1 MREGDYLELYELQ
14 QIIRE
19 GVEDA
24 VPEEMWVR
32 AEIASIQQRGNGHC
46 YMELCQSG
54 PSGPVAKVRAV
65 IWRSQA
71 PAVLG
76 KFAAATGS
84 PLQPGVSVIFE
95 VRVNYSELYGLTLV
109 VSDVDVEHTLG
120 EAELRRRET
129 LERLEK
135 EGLIDLQKELALPD
149 VPYRLAVISA
159 PDAAGYGDFRRH
171 LLENEYGFAFD
182 VRLYPATMQGDGA
195 PESIIASLDRIQE
208 DSIASF
214 TSATSAALL
223 AEVVVGDAH
232 RPLGVQ
238 GDDSEPGVHGD
249 DSELWVQG
257 DDSEPGA
264 QGDRSE
270 PGVQGNA
277 HRPLGVQGDRSEP
290 HSGEAK
296 CGETAG
302 FDAVLILRGG
312 GSTLDLACFDDY
324 ELCAAIARFPLPVF
338 TAIGHDRDTHIAD
351 LVSCEAVK
359 TPTALADLFIDA
371 VAREDERI
379 QDLSHR
385 LRMGLLACV
394 SASEAAL
401 DKSLRI
407 ISLAMSGKISGGE
420 QKLSE
425 LQSRILTFN
434 PRKLLES
441 GYTLVTDP
449 LGKLLRSSKGL
460 KSGDLLDLRFP
471 DGTVNC
477 TVNG

>member
-65 IWRSQA
+65 IWRSLA

-76 KFAAATGS
+76 KFAAATDS

-195 PESIIASLDRIQE
+195 PESIIASLDRV
-208 DSIASF
+208 
-214 TSATSAALL
+214 AA
-223 AEVVVGDAH
+223 
-232 RPLGVQ
+232 
-238 GDDSEPGVHGD
+238 
-249 DSELWVQG
+249 
-257 DDSEPGA
+257 A
-264 QGDRSE
+264 QQPTIS
-270 PGVQGNA
+270 
-277 HRPLGVQGDRSEP
+277 
-290 HSGEAK
+290 
-296 CGETAG
+296 

-351 LVSCEAVK
+351 LVACEAVK

-449 LGKLLRSSKGL
+449 SGKLLRSSKGL
-460 KSGDLLDLRFP
+460 KSGDLIDLRFP

>member
-195 PESIIASLDRIQE
+195 PASIIASLDRIQE

-214 TSATSAALL
+214 TSAISAALL
-223 AEVVVGDAH
+223 AEVVGGNAH

-238 GDDSEPGVHGD
+238 GD
-249 DSELWVQG
+249 
-257 DDSEPGA
+257 
-264 QGDRSE
+264 RSE
-270 PGVQGNA
+270 
-277 HRPLGVQGDRSEP
+277 LGVQGDRSEP

-351 LVSCEAVK
+351 LVACEAVK

-449 LGKLLRSSKGL
+449 SGKLLRSSKGL

>member
-1 MREGDYLELYELQ
+1 MMREGDYLELYELQ

-24 VPEEMWVR
+24 VPEEMWAR

-195 PESIIASLDRIQE
+195 PASIIASLDRIQE

-214 TSATSAALL
+214 TSAISAALL
-223 AEVVVGDAH
+223 AEVVGGNAH
-232 RPLGVQ
+232 RPLGAQ

-249 DSELWVQG
+249 DSEPGVQG
-257 DDSEPGA
+257 DDSE
-264 QGDRSE
+264 
-270 PGVQGNA
+270 
-277 HRPLGVQGDRSEP
+277 LGVQGDRSEP

-351 LVSCEAVK
+351 LVACEAVK

-449 LGKLLRSSKGL
+449 SGKLLRSSKGL

>member
-1 MREGDYLELYELQ
+1 MREGDYLELHELQ

-195 PESIIASLDRIQE
+195 PESIIASLDRV
-208 DSIASF
+208 
-214 TSATSAALL
+214 AA
-223 AEVVVGDAH
+223 
-232 RPLGVQ
+232 
-238 GDDSEPGVHGD
+238 
-249 DSELWVQG
+249 
-257 DDSEPGA
+257 A
-264 QGDRSE
+264 QQPTIS
-270 PGVQGNA
+270 
-277 HRPLGVQGDRSEP
+277 
-290 HSGEAK
+290 
-296 CGETAG
+296 

-351 LVSCEAVK
+351 LVACEAVK

-449 LGKLLRSSKGL
+449 SGKLLRSSKGL
-460 KSGDLLDLRFP
+460 KSGDLIDLRFP